1 MSLLTI
7 TANESEPIRYAMTI
21 TKNVFMRVLYNSGCR
36 FAALLLICAAIYFFC
51 FFTDSTMDLIFIRE
65 CRADAWIGVYE
76 WEQQQPQSL
85 EFDIDIG
92 LDTHTAGA
100 SDSIRDTI
108 DYGKVVERVRADLK
122 DARFKLLEALAEHVC
137 QVLIRDFSA
146 QWVKVS
152 VAKIGHMRGV
162 RKVGVTI
169 ARSAHD
175 PALATQASNSA
186 PPPGFADS
194 MLS

>member
-1 MSLLTI
+1 
-7 TANESEPIRYAMTI
+7 MTI
-21 TKNVFMRVLYNSGCR
+21 AKNVFMCVLYNSGYV
-36 FAALLLICAAIYFFC
+36 AALPSFTYRSLIFYPIPIF
-51 FFTDSTMDLIFIRE
+51 DSTMDLIFIRE

-76 WEQQQPQSL
+76 WEQQQPQTL

-108 DYGKVVERVRADLK
+108 DYGKVVERLRADLK
-122 DARFKLLEALAEHVC
+122 DARFKLLEALAEHIC

-169 ARSAHD
+169 ARSVHD
-175 PALATQASNSA
+175 PAMTTNTNSVSA

>member
-1 MSLLTI
+1 
-7 TANESEPIRYAMTI
+7 
-21 TKNVFMRVLYNSGCR
+21 
-36 FAALLLICAAIYFFC
+36 
-51 FFTDSTMDLIFIRE
+51 MDLIFLRE

-76 WEQQQPQSL
+76 WEQQQAQTL

-92 LDTHTAGA
+92 LDAHRAGA
-100 SDSIRDTI
+100 SDSIVDTI
-108 DYGKVVERVRADLK
+108 DYGRVVERLRADLADK
-122 DARFKLLEALAEHVC
+122 RFKLLEALAQHVC
-137 QVLIRDFSA
+137 ELLIGEFRA

-175 PALATQASNSA
+175 PAIAAQHQ
-186 PPPGFADS
+186 PPGFADS
-194 MLS
+194 MIG